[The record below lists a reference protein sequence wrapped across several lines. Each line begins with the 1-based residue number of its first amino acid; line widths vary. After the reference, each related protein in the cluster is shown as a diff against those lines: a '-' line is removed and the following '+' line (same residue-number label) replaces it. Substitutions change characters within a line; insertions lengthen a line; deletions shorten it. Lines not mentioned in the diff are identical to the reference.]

1 MDAASC
7 SILRAQPFS
16 STARFFAFPENNPNL
31 VPSFSSTFPRNST
44 FPGKCLH
51 FDRFAALSSLSS
63 AQDENPSQELA
74 VLLEVDGVLMDAYR
88 LGNRQT
94 FNAAFKKLGLDCA
107 SWTEP
112 VYLDLLRWEIKI
124 MSKDS

>member
-16 STARFFAFPENNPNL
+16 STARFFAFPKNNPNL

-51 FDRFAALSSLSS
+51 FDRFAAFSSLSS
-63 AQDENPSQELA
+63 AQDQNPSQELA
-74 VLLEVDGVLMDAYR
+74 VLLEVDGWDD
-88 LGNRQT
+88 
-94 FNAAFKKLGLDCA
+94 FF
-107 SWTEP
+107 
-112 VYLDLLRWEIKI
+112 LLLTPSISI
-124 MSKDS
+124 